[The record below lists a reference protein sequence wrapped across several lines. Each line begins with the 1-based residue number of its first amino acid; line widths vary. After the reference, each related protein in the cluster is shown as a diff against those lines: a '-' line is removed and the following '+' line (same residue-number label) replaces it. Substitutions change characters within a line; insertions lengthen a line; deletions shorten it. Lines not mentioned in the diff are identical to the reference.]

1 MLNSTLSPI
10 ATLPPSALSGSLD
23 AISSK
28 SDLHRLIL
36 CAALSP
42 KASEIRYHAAL
53 SKDIEATV
61 GVLRALGAEIS
72 VEAADNGRSGKITA
86 LRPVD
91 PESVRRKVTLDCGE
105 SGSTASFT
113 ISQSVSDTPSGRS
126 M

>member
-105 SGSTASFT
+105 SGSTARF
-113 ISQSVSDTPSGRS
+113 ILPLAAL
-126 M
+126 